1 MKDCLSCTRVPG
13 NKFLDESGGFQT
25 VQMQLVCTIAAMRS
39 ALDQHTVQLAISLN
53 VFDDRPA
60 TASARAN
67 SCTGSLF
74 TGAEIARS

>member
-25 VQMQLVCTIAAMRS
+25 VQMQLVGTIAAMRS

-60 TASARAN
+60 TASARAK